1 VTYARR
7 LYERFTHLIHEAAK
21 FGVVGGIGF
30 VITEVGTNL
39 LQVPLD
45 WLLANTIATVVAACV
60 TFAGNRYWTFRHRDR
75 DSVGREYVI
84 FFVLNAIGLGIQL
97 AFLGFARYALGTTD
111 KLWLNV
117 ALFVGIVFGT
127 LFRFCSYRTWVWRA
141 VPPPD
146 AAGVAGL
153 APAGQPQLA
162 AGPATTTRRSAARH
176 ARSALPQA
184 NGALPQAN
192 GHPVGDPATGVPPV
206 RGETGAAESS
216 LPVIPPATAGRHA
229 RRPIR

>member
-1 VTYARR
+1 MTYARR
-7 LYERFTHLIHEAAK
+7 LYERFTHLIHEVAK

-30 VITEVGTNL
+30 VITEAGTNL

-97 AFLGFARYALGTTD
+97 AFLGFARYVLGTTD

-127 LFRFCSYRTWVWRA
+127 LFRFCSYRTWVWRT
-141 VPPPD
+141 VPSAD
-146 AAGVAGL
+146 AAEVAGL
-153 APAGQPQLA
+153 ASA
-162 AGPATTTRRSAARH
+162 AGPPPAAAESAAT
-176 ARSALPQA
+176 ARPPWPDLPR
-184 NGALPQAN
+184 PN
-192 GHPVGDPATGVPPV
+192 GHLVGGRHRAVPPV
-206 RGETGAAESS
+206 RDGTGRAEHDA
-216 LPVIPPATAGRHA
+216 PR
-229 RRPIR
+229 

>member
-1 VTYARR
+1 
-7 LYERFTHLIHEAAK
+7 LYERFTHLIHEVAK

-45 WLLANTIATVVAACV
+45 WLLANTIATVAAACV

-117 ALFVGIVFGT
+117 ALLVGIVFGT
-127 LFRFCSYRTWVWRA
+127 LFRFWSYRTWVWRA
-141 VPPPD
+141 VPSAD

-153 APAGQPQLA
+153 ASAAGPPPA
-162 AGPATTTRRSAARH
+162 AGPAATTRRPAARH
-176 ARSALPQA
+176 ARPALPQA

-192 GHPVGDPATGVPPV
+192 GHPVGGPGAAVPPV
-206 RGETGAAESS
+206 RGGTGAADTTR
-216 LPVIPPATAGRHA
+216 PVGAPATAGRHA